1 MIFKFLTAIVFIAEI
16 IIGFTLIINLVK
28 LDRKI
33 LALNE
38 TVIQIKP
45 GIKDICSL
53 IKAISFQ
60 IKELVLDYSER
71 LIKKREDMA
80 LRITMKLL
88 AGILLWKVNLK
99 IIKKLRKSKAVKTI
113 AKGLT
118 LLQIVV

>member
-16 IIGFTLIINLVK
+16 IIGFALIINLVK

-99 IIKKLRKSKAVKTI
+99 IIKKLRKSKAIKTI

>member
-99 IIKKLRKSKAVKTI
+99 IIKKLRKSKAIKTI

>member
-16 IIGFTLIINLVK
+16 IIGFALIINLVK

-71 LIKKREDMA
+71 LVKKREDMA
-80 LRITMKLL
+80 LRFIIKTF
-88 AGILLWKVNLK
+88 AGIVLWKTNLK
-99 IIKKLRKSKAVKTI
+99 IIKKLRKSKALKTI

>member
-33 LALNE
+33 LTLNE

-99 IIKKLRKSKAVKTI
+99 IIKKLRKSKAIKTI